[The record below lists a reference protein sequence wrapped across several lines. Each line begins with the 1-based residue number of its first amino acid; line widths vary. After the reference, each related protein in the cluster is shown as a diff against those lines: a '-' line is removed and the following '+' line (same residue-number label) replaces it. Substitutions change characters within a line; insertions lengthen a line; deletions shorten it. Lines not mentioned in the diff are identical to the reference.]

1 MRIKRLV
8 FVLIIVLV
16 MSISACTSTPSDS
29 DTTVDTANM
38 VNANVAALKVDDV
51 SMLELPGIKWGAS
64 PEEVKTALNLTN
76 EQVVLDKTH
85 GEEVRVL
92 YITDVDFFDKE
103 ISLGVFTFHR
113 YLPKEEYGLN
123 KVYLYYPDETDMTV
137 LRDTLSTVYGAP
149 KDGLGFTRYR
159 VSGGKI
165 ESYTD
170 AGIGLGKYEGQ
181 TTQIVNWWE
190 STAKQG
196 DMFSAEIRQS
206 IMESGILSF
215 AGDRVDPADPSSH
228 DLVVEFLAKQPAAFL
243 LCTDSAKVIS
253 NASLNYTKNVVWFD
267 ASAYMAQL
275 EYHSK

>member
-92 YITDVDFFDKE
+92 YH
-103 ISLGVFTFHR
+103 G
-113 YLPKEEYGLN
+113 
-123 KVYLYYPDETDMTV
+123 
-137 LRDTLSTVYGAP
+137 
-149 KDGLGFTRYR
+149 
-159 VSGGKI
+159 
-165 ESYTD
+165 
-170 AGIGLGKYEGQ
+170 
-181 TTQIVNWWE
+181 
-190 STAKQG
+190 
-196 DMFSAEIRQS
+196 
-206 IMESGILSF
+206 
-215 AGDRVDPADPSSH
+215 
-228 DLVVEFLAKQPAAFL
+228 
-243 LCTDSAKVIS
+243 C
-253 NASLNYTKNVVWFD
+253 
-267 ASAYMAQL
+267 
-275 EYHSK
+275 